1 MRRAHNQRMIGLSL
15 PTKSRVLLQAVAQRW
30 RNWAG
35 GGSSLSGLTA
45 CERAYRHKR
54 ELDVDLAHDPFRVVK
69 RECQGQAV
77 PMIFWNWRN
86 GRRVSS
92 ATKFCSPRC
101 QHKAAGKAE
110 TLRSEGQA
118 MALEMIGPMPGTL
131 IDRSHAGS
139 LQASAPIS
147 LDRASLSDVPC
158 PQPRRIERVRMSIAS
173 PLTRPSP
180 YLRGGTD
187 SNDLR
192 SVSRADSAISSRRA
206 AAGHRTAR
214 WQGANQY

>member
-1 MRRAHNQRMIGLSL
+1 VSSVAVLIMRRAHNQRMIGLSL

-101 QHKAAGKAE
+101 QHKAARKAE

-118 MALEMIGPMPGTL
+118 VLNVQTAKK
-131 IDRSHAGS
+131 R
-139 LQASAPIS
+139 
-147 LDRASLSDVPC
+147 
-158 PQPRRIERVRMSIAS
+158 PRG
-173 PLTRPSP
+173 
-180 YLRGGTD
+180 Y
-187 SNDLR
+187 
-192 SVSRADSAISSRRA
+192 
-206 AAGHRTAR
+206 H
-214 WQGANQY
+214 GA